1 MLHDESTLSDIA
13 QWVKSLLPP
22 ELWER
27 YCYLTYAQM
36 ARAPELADYA
46 RELREADRHW
56 HRASKTRHIRII

>member
-36 ARAPELADYA
+36 AD
-46 RELREADRHW
+46 
-56 HRASKTRHIRII
+56 IIY